1 MIDIETHQVTDLIPS
16 RDCED
21 VVKWLK
27 SYPNLQVVSR
37 DGSITYK
44 KAITLAHPNA
54 IQVSDR
60 FHILKNLTSYCKDYL
75 INYLKPKVIINA
87 ATKVET
93 GDVTMKSSI
102 QNKKLT
108 LEEKITKAIQ
118 FLQDGLGKSQIC
130 KQLNMDIRVFN
141 KLLAMNDD
149 ERSFYLKSSLQ
160 ISHEEKVA
168 KKVELI
174 AAIRDMH
181 KDKYSIR
188 KISKKLSMSRQT
200 IAKYLNTN
208 ASAVNGNYNV
218 KRKSILDPFL
228 EEINQ
233 LIDQGYTSPEIKNV
247 IRPKGYN
254 GSDSTI
260 RNYMARLKR
269 STHEIYAKNKT
280 SPGTTELVERN
291 QLIKLLYK
299 PIIEVKGLSTENLNK
314 VNEKYPRYKEIIDL
328 VCEFRAILK
337 SKAITA
343 FNKWID
349 QASSLNNKYINSFI
363 SGIARD
369 ITAVK
374 NAIMYDYNNGL
385 AEGSV
390 NKLKVIKRIMY
401 GRNSFD
407 MLHKKL
413 LWLEKKRKI
422 N

>member
-60 FHILKNLTSYCKDYL
+60 FHVLKNLTSYCKDYL
-75 INYLKPKVIINA
+75 INYFKPKVIINA
-87 ATKVET
+87 AIKVET
-93 GDVTMKSSI
+93 SDVTMKSSI

-118 FLQDGLGKSQIC
+118 FLQDGPGKSQIC
-130 KQLNMDIRVFN
+130 RQLNMDIRVFN

-174 AAIRDMH
+174 AAVRDMH

-188 KISKKLSMSRQT
+188 KIAKNFSMSRQT

-233 LIDQGYTSPEIKNV
+233 LIGQGYTSSEIKNA

-269 STHEIYAKNKT
+269 SIHETYVNNKT

-299 PIIEVKGLSTENLNK
+299 PIIQVKGLSTENLNK
-314 VNEKYPRYKEIIDL
+314 VNGKYPRYKEIIDL

-349 QASSLNNKYINSFI
+349 QASSLNNKYIN
-363 SGIARD
+363 
-369 ITAVK
+369 
-374 NAIMYDYNNGL
+374 
-385 AEGSV
+385 
-390 NKLKVIKRIMY
+390 
-401 GRNSFD
+401 
-407 MLHKKL
+407 
-413 LWLEKKRKI
+413 
-422 N
+422 

>member
-1 MIDIETHQVTDLIPS
+1 MIDIETHRVIDLIPS

-27 SYPNLQVVSR
+27 SYPNLQVVAR

-44 KAITLAHPNA
+44 KAITLSHPSA
-54 IQVSDR
+54 LQVSDR

-75 INYLKPKVIINA
+75 INYFKPKVIIDA
-87 ATKVET
+87 ATKAKT
-93 GDVTMKSSI
+93 SNVTMKSSL

-108 LEEKITKAIQ
+108 LKEKITEAIEL
-118 FLQDGLGKSQIC
+118 LQDGLGKSQIC
-130 KQLNMDIRVFN
+130 RQLNMDIRVFN

-149 ERSFYLKSSLQ
+149 ERSSYLKSSLQ
-160 ISHEEKVA
+160 LSHEEKVA
-168 KKVELI
+168 KKVALI
-174 AAIRDMH
+174 DTVRDMH
-181 KDKYSIR
+181 KNKYSIR
-188 KISKKLSMSRQT
+188 KIAEQLSLSRRT
-200 IAKYLNTN
+200 ITRYLDVNV
-208 ASAVNGNYNV
+208 SAINGNYNV

-228 EEINQ
+228 EDINQ
-233 LIDQGYTSPEIKNV
+233 LIGKGYTSSEIENA
-247 IRPKGYN
+247 IRLNGYN

-269 STHEIYAKNKT
+269 SIHEISINNNF
-280 SPGTTELVERN
+280 SPGTTDLVERN
-291 QLIKLLYK
+291 QLLKLLYK
-299 PIIEVKGLSTENLNK
+299 PIMEVKGLSIESVNQ

-328 VCEFRAILK
+328 VCEFRTILK
-337 SKAITA
+337 SKAITELK
-343 FNKWID
+343 KWID
-349 QASSLNNKYINSFI
+349 QAVSLNNKYINSFI
-363 SGIARD
+363 SGITRD
-369 ITAVK
+369 IVAVK

-407 MLHKKL
+407 LLHKKL
-413 LWLEKKRKI
+413 LWLEKNRKI